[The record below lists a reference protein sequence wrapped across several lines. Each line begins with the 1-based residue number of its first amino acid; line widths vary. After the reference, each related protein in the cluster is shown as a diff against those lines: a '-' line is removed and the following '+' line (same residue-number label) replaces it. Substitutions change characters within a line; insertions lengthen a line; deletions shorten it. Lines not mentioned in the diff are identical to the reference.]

1 MKIGEAAKCTGLSIS
16 NIRFYE
22 KKKLL
27 DPKRDDENQYR
38 DYTPEDIERLKRVV
52 IFRKLD
58 IPIETIQ
65 AIFNKQ
71 MSIKAALENQE
82 EELAGRMLSLEGSM
96 YLCRSMAEDD
106 EIEAMDTGKY
116 LNMIEAEEKAGRHFV
131 EVPDFVEDMADY
143 AQKDAGVPSVFL
155 YPMLGKYMYLTK
167 YVALLVRLCVF
178 GVIIYIM
185 LHSEIPWMFRILWS
199 AVIICWIGGFL
210 RYRRNRKG

>member
-38 DYTPEDIERLKRVV
+38 DYTPEDIERLKKIV

-82 EELAGRMLSLEGSM
+82 EELSISCFIRRFTGCSGYSGVQSLSVGLAV
-96 YLCRSMAEDD
+96 L
-106 EIEAMDTGKY
+106 
-116 LNMIEAEEKAGRHFV
+116 
-131 EVPDFVEDMADY
+131 
-143 AQKDAGVPSVFL
+143 SV
-155 YPMLGKYMYLTK
+155 
-167 YVALLVRLCVF
+167 
-178 GVIIYIM
+178 
-185 LHSEIPWMFRILWS
+185 
-199 AVIICWIGGFL
+199 IGGIEMV
-210 RYRRNRKG
+210 KGSIRDA